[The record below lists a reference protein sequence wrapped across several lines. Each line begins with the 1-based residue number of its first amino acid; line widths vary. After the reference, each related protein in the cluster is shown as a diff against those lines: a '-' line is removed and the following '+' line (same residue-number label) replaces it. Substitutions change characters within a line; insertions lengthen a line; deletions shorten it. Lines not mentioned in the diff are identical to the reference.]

1 MTSPPTL
8 DPAPPAMPAAVHTA
22 ARRAVGPLLH
32 RLLLGLVGGYAF
44 TWGLVALGLA
54 GLVAVGADF
63 HEAEVAMLLIAFL
76 VFLPLF
82 LWAFAAPRI
91 GRVWVVLAGGAAL
104 MTAAAW
110 ALQRAVLT

>member
-1 MTSPPTL
+1 MTSLPTS
-8 DPAPPAMPAAVHTA
+8 DHAPPAKHTA
-22 ARRAVGPLLH
+22 LHTDARRSVGSLVH
-32 RLLLGLVGGYAF
+32 RLLLSLVGGYAF

-82 LWAFAAPRI
+82 LWGFAAPRI